1 MKEFFSSVKF
11 KILVCVCALLAGFM
25 IYALTDNHSNFI
37 EQGLDFIVTPI
48 KSLSSA
54 ISNAVGSFF
63 ERHTN
68 VDALYEENERLK
80 DEIASLKEQ
89 LIALDEY
96 RLENQQLKEFLEI
109 KELNPSLELET
120 ASVIGSDPLDSF
132 GAFTIDKGSLH
143 GVKKND
149 VVICREGLVGIVS
162 QVNSISSRVTTILDP
177 TVHIGAFISST
188 QDDGLIKN
196 TAALALE
203 NMTQMTMI
211 SRETQA
217 AVGDFIITSGTGGVF
232 PKGLLIGS
240 VAEISADA
248 NGLSKNAAV
257 RPAAD
262 ILNVRN
268 VAVIKSF
275 TGQGAEALPSGS
287 SDGGDSHQP

>member
-25 IYALTDNHSNFI
+25 IYALTDNRSNFI

-68 VDALYEENERLK
+68 VDALYEENEQLK

-89 LIALDEY
+89 LVTLDEY

-203 NMTQMTMI
+203 MTML

-217 AVGDFIITSGTGGVF
+217 TIGDYIITSGTGGVF
-232 PKGLLIGS
+232 PKGLLIGT

-262 ILNVRN
+262 IRNVRN